1 MNQINSLLQI
11 MLTYYYFYFVLS
23 LLHVLAPQQWNKL
36 RINIRT
42 AETQHI
48 FRLET
53 AHSDGLHDLNLA
65 LEAVQQHIG

>member
-11 MLTYYYFYFVLS
+11 TLTYYYFYFVLS

-53 AHSDGLHDLNLA
+53 AH
-65 LEAVQQHIG
+65 